1 MNIHG
6 KQPQRHA
13 RVWHNVGCKG
23 WRQAIG
29 NRAPK
34 KTSLKNRQAET
45 LPDVLTAGYSGL
57 LLNATKRSRTLAKQD
72 KAAREHL
79 SRPHSVRIVKGF

>member
-1 MNIHG
+1 MHG
-6 KQPQRHA
+6 KQPIRHA

-23 WRQAIG
+23 WSQAIG

-45 LPDVLTAGYSGL
+45 LPEVLTAGYSGM
-57 LLNATKRSRTLAKQD
+57 LLNATKRSHALAKID

-79 SRPHSVRIVKGF
+79 SRPRLVRIVKGF

>member
-1 MNIHG
+1 MHG
-6 KQPQRHA
+6 KQPTRHA
-13 RVWHNVGCKG
+13 RVWHNIGCKG

-45 LPDVLTAGYSGL
+45 LPDVLTAGYSGM
-57 LLNATKRSRTLAKQD
+57 LLNATKRSRAVAKRD
-72 KAAREHL
+72 REARAHL
-79 SRPHSVRIVKGF
+79 SRPRQVRIVKGF